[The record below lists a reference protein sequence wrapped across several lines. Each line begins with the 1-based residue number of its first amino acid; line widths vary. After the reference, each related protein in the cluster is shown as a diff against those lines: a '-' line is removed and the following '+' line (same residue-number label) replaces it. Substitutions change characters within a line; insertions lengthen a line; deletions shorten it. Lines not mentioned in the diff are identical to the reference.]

1 MSHVKQ
7 EVLRENACAERAALA
22 VISNQVVHSESLGK
36 NGRYHTFR
44 SIREEAP
51 SECSS

>member
-1 MSHVKQ
+1 MLV
-7 EVLRENACAERAALA
+7 AASPSYL
-22 VISNQVVHSESLGK
+22 VVVSNYVVHSESLGK

-51 SECSS
+51 SEAPS